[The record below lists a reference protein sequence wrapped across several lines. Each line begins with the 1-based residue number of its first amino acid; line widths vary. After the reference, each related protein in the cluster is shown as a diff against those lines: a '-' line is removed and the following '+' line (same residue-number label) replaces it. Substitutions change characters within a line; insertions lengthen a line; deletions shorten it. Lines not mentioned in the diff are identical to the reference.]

1 MRRGTRA
8 RCGAAAAIVAAA
20 MAVETAEAA
29 EVRAFQI
36 NTQGAFLAGTL
47 DGISVDPL
55 GRLRL
60 ADRVER
66 LTSIEEPFLFS
77 VAAHPEGWVVGTG
90 NAGRV
95 LLVDRSG
102 ETRELF
108 TAPEP
113 EVFAVWAD
121 PDGTVF
127 AGTSPAGKVYRVP
140 AGAEAPPAPEEA
152 LFFDPGETYI
162 WALARDAEGRLLV
175 ATGTEGR
182 LYRVGDDGEGA
193 VVYDGDDAHLRALLP
208 RPGGEVIVGTAGE
221 GLVQRLTE
229 RDGSL
234 APRTLYDADAPE
246 VVALAAG
253 PDGRI
258 WAAVAASESSLV
270 DLSQPARPRGRPA
283 GSASGGAGE
292 GAVGGEEGEGAGEA
306 EDGEAEE
313 DESTV
318 VVIDGATGTIASG
331 SRTAGSSGPR
341 SRLVAID
348 PAGRVEEVWS
358 FADETVFALS
368 WQRGRLWIGTGL
380 QGKLYSW
387 DGSQLVLEKDADE
400 GQVVALAGGDPGPAF
415 ATTNAAAVYRVGGGL
430 ERTGTYTSAPLDAG
444 QAARF
449 GTFRWRGELPPG
461 SGLELSFR
469 SGVSAEPD
477 RTWSEWTGWQRGDGE
492 RRGGELSLGGLDPGR
507 YVQWR
512 ARFAAGGGESPRLYG
527 VELSY
532 RQENLR
538 PRVARFRVLDP
549 GEILVPASFNPSNQ
563 VYEPASPN
571 RDGIFDSLVP
581 SDEDGRLKTLWKKGH
596 RSLRWSVEDDNGDEL
611 RYRLAFRPEAAAAN
625 GTGPEDAADG
635 WLPMAGDLEDDHFGF
650 DSTALPDGVYRFRL
664 EATDAPDNVDGT
676 ALAAERV
683 SEPVVVDNSPP
694 ARLAANRRGDG
705 GNATLTV
712 TVEDAWNPLRNA
724 EYSIDAGEWHPAE
737 PADGLLDGRREE
749 LKVEVPAGAR
759 LVLLRVEDAAFN
771 TATFDLSD

>member
-1 MRRGTRA
+1 V
-8 RCGAAAAIVAAA
+8 IVAAA
-20 MAVETAEAA
+20 AAVAVGAVGAAEAA

-66 LTSIEEPFLFS
+66 LTSIEEPFVFAA
-77 VAAHPEGWVVGTG
+77 AAHPDGWVVGTG
-90 NAGRV
+90 NAGKV
-95 LLVDRSG
+95 LLVERSG
-102 ETRELF
+102 ETRHLF

-113 EVFAVWAD
+113 EIFAVWAD

-127 AGTSPAGKVYRVP
+127 AGSSPSGKVYRVP
-140 AGAEAPPAPEEA
+140 AGADTPPSPEEA
-152 LFFDPGETYI
+152 LYFDPGETYI

-182 LYRVGDDGEGA
+182 LYRVDEDGPGVNAGE
-193 VVYDGDDAHLRALLP
+193 VVYDGDDTHLRTLLP
-208 RPGGEVIVGTAGE
+208 RPGGEVIVGTAGD

-229 RDGSL
+229 RGGSL
-234 APRTLYDADAPE
+234 VPRTLYDAEAPE

-253 PDGRI
+253 PDGRV
-258 WAAVAASESSLV
+258 WAAVAASEASLV
-270 DLSQPARPRGRPA
+270 DLSQAARPRGRPA
-283 GSASGGAGE
+283 GG
-292 GAVGGEEGEGAGEA
+292 VGGEREVERGEEDGGGGDGEG
-306 EDGEAEE
+306 
-313 DESTV
+313 TV
-318 VVIDGATGTIASG
+318 VVIDGATGTITSG
-331 SRTAGSSGPR
+331 SRKAGASGPR
-341 SRLVAID
+341 SRLIAID

-387 DGSQLVLEKDADE
+387 DGSQLVLEKDVDE
-400 GQVVALAGGDPGPAF
+400 GQVVALAAGDPGPAF

-430 ERTGTYTSAPLDAG
+430 EGTGTYTSAPLDAG

-477 RTWSEWTGWQRGDGE
+477 RTWSEWTGWRRAGGDGE
-492 RRGGELSLGGLDPGR
+492 RQGGEQSLGGLDPGR

-571 RDGIFDSLVP
+571 RQGIFTSLAP

-596 RSLRWSVEDDNGDEL
+596 RSLRWSAEDDNGDEL
-611 RYRLAFRPEAAAAN
+611 RYRLGFRPEAAAGDGAGRR
-625 GTGPEDAADG
+625 GTADG
-635 WLPMAGDLEDDHFGF
+635 WLPMADDLEDDHFGF

-676 ALAAERV
+676 AMVAERV

-694 ARLAANRRGDG
+694 VRVAVKRRGG
-705 GNATLTV
+705 EGKTVLAV

-724 EYSIDAGEWHPAE
+724 EYSVDAGEWRPAE

-749 LKVEVPAGAR
+749 LAVEVPEGAR

-771 TATFDLSD
+771 TATFNLSGELR

>member
-8 RCGAAAAIVAAA
+8 RCSAAAVILITAAA
-20 MAVETAEAA
+20 VAVETAEAA
-29 EVRAFQI
+29 EVRAFQLD
-36 NTQGAFLAGTL
+36 TQGAFLAGTL

-95 LLVDRSG
+95 LLVEHSG

-113 EVFAVWAD
+113 EIFAVWAD

-127 AGTSPAGKVYRVP
+127 AGSSPAGKVYRVP

-229 RDGSL
+229 RGGSL
-234 APRTLYDADAPE
+234 VPRTLYDADAPE

-253 PDGRI
+253 PDGRL
-258 WAAVAASESSLV
+258 WAAVASSESSLV
-270 DLSQPARPRGRPA
+270 DLSQPARPRGR
-283 GSASGGAGE
+283 SADGA
-292 GAVGGEEGEGAGEA
+292 GGEEAGESA
-306 EDGEAEE
+306 GEEGGEAEE
-313 DESTV
+313 GESTV
-318 VVIDGATGTIASG
+318 VVIDGATGSIASG

-358 FADETVFALS
+358 FAEETVFALS

-387 DGSQLVLEKDADE
+387 DGTQLVLEKDADE
-400 GQVVALAGGDPGPAF
+400 GQVVALAAGDPGPAF

-430 ERTGTYTSAPLDAG
+430 ERAGTYTSAPLDAG

-477 RTWSEWTGWQRGDGE
+477 RTWSEWTDWTRGDGE
-492 RRGGELSLGGLDPGR
+492 RQGGELSLGGLDPGR

-571 RDGIFDSLVP
+571 RDGIFDSLEP
-581 SDEDGRLKTLWKKGH
+581 SDEDERLKTLWKKGH

-611 RYRLAFRPEAAAAN
+611 RYRLAFRPEAAALETAS
-625 GTGPEDAADG
+625 ADG

-676 ALAAERV
+676 AMVAERV
-683 SEPVVVDNSPP
+683 SEPVVVDNSAPVRI
-694 ARLAANRRGDG
+694 AVKQRE
-705 GNATLTV
+705 TVLTV

-724 EYSIDAGEWHPAE
+724 EYSIDAGEWLPAE

-749 LKVEVPAGAR
+749 LAVEVPAGAR

-771 TATFDLSD
+771 TATFDLSSD